1 MRVMSQVAWMVVLGC
16 LIAAPAQAG
25 QFSFGLKA
33 GANLARFDTDGG
45 YSDAEYGSLTRMGG
59 GVVLSVGLS
68 PVLSLDTDLL
78 YMQKGLQWD
87 AGYEQ
92 SGVYYS
98 SEEELKLAYAVISP
112 MLKIGGRRDA
122 VSPYF
127 LAGGEV
133 GYLLDARSNSVSW
146 MANPENASTNEYDIK
161 DMLEEVALGLVFGG
175 GIDIPTSGATVFVE
189 GRYVLGLSNI
199 WPSDYQTMGDQKSR
213 DVYLLGGCASR
224 PRPLT
229 RLAPPKV
236 GTRSWDSAVQLNRLG
251 AHR

>member
-1 MRVMSQVAWMVVLGC
+1 MNVMIRVGSILLLCW
-16 LIAAPAQAG
+16 LIAAPAQAE

-33 GANLARFDTDGG
+33 GANLARFETDGG
-45 YSDAEYGSLTRMGG
+45 ASDRNYGSLTRMGG
-59 GVVLSVGLS
+59 GVVFSVGLS

-78 YMQKGLQWD
+78 YMQKGLDSD

-98 SEEELKLAYAVISP
+98 FVNELKLAYAVVSP

-127 LAGGEV
+127 LAGGEL
-133 GYLLDARSNSVSW
+133 GYLLDAKYTEESW
-146 MANPENASTNEYDIK
+146 MANPENAATNEYDIK
-161 DMLEEVALGLVFGG
+161 DQLEEVALGLTFGG
-175 GIDIPTSGATVFVE
+175 GIDIPTGGATVFVE

-213 DVYLLGGCASR
+213 DVYLLGGVR
-224 PRPLT
+224 F
-229 RLAPPKV
+229 
-236 GTRSWDSAVQLNRLG
+236 
-251 AHR
+251 